1 MQATMLIERLTNAH
15 AFVDANKRTAWVCCV
30 TYLELNGFVITRIED
45 ADVVDFMV
53 SIANNAISF
62 EGIARWLA
70 TRFA

>member
-1 MQATMLIERLTNAH
+1 M
-15 AFVDANKRTAWVCCV
+15 CSV
-30 TYLELNGFVITRIED
+30 TYLELNGFVITRIEG

>member
-1 MQATMLIERLTNAH
+1 M
-15 AFVDANKRTAWVCCV
+15 CSV

-62 EGIARWLA
+62 EGIAHWLA